1 MEGNCMKKRYHFL
14 SVVVLCCLFI
24 LSNLKISH
32 SVSYDETVELSGK
45 EIEALD
51 RELIKALDFYYNNQF
66 SLALPIFRGIFDKY
80 ETPDLL
86 YWIGRSASKISD
98 YKLAEEKIKKLLSMK
113 PDLHQ
118 ARLELAL
125 VYINTGKYET
135 AKQELELVRSA
146 NPPENIMGSIDHYME
161 LIDKKTKKL
170 TWALHFSQSYQYD
183 DNITSGPSKSLIEDS
198 RFPILLTD
206 KQRKLSSNNWLT
218 DLNAEAQYDLGDS
231 GNFLWNGG
239 INIYYSHSFRDSEF
253 HYMDT
258 GIFTGPLWAG
268 SHDFFK
274 LPGGISY
281 KQYSG
286 DSLSNTFHI
295 DPSLEHFFTNHLSL
309 KVNYTY
315 AIEDYSN
322 KKFSNVGFDNSS
334 HLISFGPNFFLEER
348 NHIIS
353 GLFSFEDQKA
363 DNKEQSYSATHY
375 SISYFTKFKMP
386 YFAKFKTKTELLLY
400 YGFVYKKYKKY
411 DSTSFLYSIYP
422 KTRHDKKSTIIIAI
436 GQNITELRLAK
447 ILRNAFL
454 PLLSSPILITDPWSY
469 LILTR

>member
-1 MEGNCMKKRYHFL
+1 MKKRYRFV
-14 SVVVLCCLFI
+14 SVIVLCCLFL
-24 LSNLKISH
+24 LSNPQKSH
-32 SVSYDETVELSGK
+32 SVLYDETGELSGK

-66 SLALPIFRGIFDKY
+66 SLALPIFRRISDKY

-86 YWIGRSASKISD
+86 YWIGRSASKTSD
-98 YKLAEEKIKKLLSMK
+98 YKLAEEKLKKLLSMK

-125 VYINTGKYET
+125 VYINSGKYEA

-146 NPPENIMGSIDHYME
+146 NPPENIMSSIDHYME

-170 TWALHFSQSYQYD
+170 TWALHFIQSYQYD
-183 DNITSGPSKSLIEDS
+183 DNITSGPSKSLIEGS
-198 RFPILLTD
+198 TFSILLTD
-206 KQRKLSSNNWLT
+206 RQKKLSSNNWLT
-218 DLNAEAQYDLGDS
+218 DLNAEARYDLGDS

-258 GIFTGPLWAG
+258 GAFTGPLWAG

-274 LPGGISY
+274 MPGGISH
-281 KQYSG
+281 KQYGG
-286 DSLSNTFHI
+286 DSLSNTFYLG
-295 DPSLEHFFTNHLSL
+295 PSLEHLFTNRFSL
-309 KVNYTY
+309 KLNYTY

-322 KKFSNVGFDNSS
+322 KKYSDAGYDNSN

-348 NHIIS
+348 NRIIS
-353 GLFSFEDQKA
+353 GLFSYEDQKA
-363 DNKEQSYSATHY
+363 DTEVQSYYATHY

-386 YFAKFKTKTELLLY
+386 YFTKFKTKTELLLY
-400 YGFVYKKYKKY
+400 YGFVDKKYEKY
-411 DSTSFLYSIYP
+411 DSTSVLYLLYP
-422 KTRHDKKSTIIIAI
+422 DKSRQDRKSTIIIAI
-436 GQNITELRLAK
+436 GQNITERFFATSEFTYIDNNSNLELFDFNK
-447 ILRNAFL
+447 MTFT
-454 PLLSSPILITDPWSY
+454 LSGGIKF
-469 LILTR
+469 